1 VNEQRPVRESESS
14 PPPKSAEAMLDEFIN
29 KAKEDSLTKQADKL
43 KEALEKLQQADTK
56 QQMREVLDQA
66 GLEDFAKEILD
77 DLGNKGILETEKEE
91 LKNLEDEKE
100 LEKKLNDSLLDPD
113 YKKKLEEYADIIR
126 KNIEEQ
132 KKRLKSEM
140 ERFGFKEEELAL
152 YKRYKELEKEVRPE
166 VKKQIAELQKVL
178 PPNYIFQ
185 RDEENHYHSGAKLDR
200 TKLVKRKT
208 EGETKLFQRSEIK
221 EEPTEIKM
229 FETIMI
235 DRSGSMGNFSDTTS
249 PFFQSI
255 KAAITRAKVLEHF
268 KVQMSIVVFD
278 DSIDEVMHF
287 GETFSDRKT
296 HIPSKLMRAATKR
309 SGGNSQEPISFV
321 YTTMKKRLKES

>member
-1 VNEQRPVRESESS
+1 MTCPREQKPT
-14 PPPKSAEAMLDEFIN
+14 PPKSAEEMLDEFIN
-29 KAKEDSLTKQADKL
+29 KAKEDSLIKQGEKL
-43 KEALEKLQQADTK
+43 QEALEQLEKADTK
-56 QQMREVLDQA
+56 EQMRDLLDNA
-66 GLEDFAKEILD
+66 KLEDFAKEMLD
-77 DLGNKGILETEKEE
+77 DLGNKGIIEQEKEE
-91 LKNLEDEKE
+91 LKNIEDEKE
-100 LEKKLNDSLLDPD
+100 LEKKLNESLLDPER
-113 YKKKLEEYADIIR
+113 KKKLEDYADIIR

-132 KKRLKSEM
+132 KKKLKTEM

-152 YKRYKELEKEVRPE
+152 YKRYKKLEKEVRPE

-185 RDEENHYHSGAKLDR
+185 RDEENRYHSGAKLDR

-221 EEPTEIKM
+221 EEVTEINM
-229 FETIMI
+229 FETIII
-235 DRSGSMGNFSDTTS
+235 DRSGSMGSFTDTSS

-268 KVQMSIVVFD
+268 KVQMSIVIFD
-278 DSIDEVMHF
+278 DSIDEVIHF

-296 HIPSKLMRAATKR
+296 HIPSKLMRAATTR
-309 SGGNSQEPISFV
+309 SGGNSQEPITFV
-321 YTTMKKRLKES
+321 YTNMKKKLKES